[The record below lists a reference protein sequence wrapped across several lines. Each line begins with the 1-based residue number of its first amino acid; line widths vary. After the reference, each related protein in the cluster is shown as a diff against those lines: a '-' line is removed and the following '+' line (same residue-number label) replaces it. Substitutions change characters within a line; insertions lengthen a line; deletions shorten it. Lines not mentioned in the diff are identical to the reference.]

1 MASRDP
7 RLPPEPELRPV
18 EIRREVPDGFRS
30 AHASSDAHSQEP
42 QVWALYP
49 MAPPAARAE
58 PDGSVD
64 LVRLLQDAARGGRRF
79 LALGALFG
87 FVFGA
92 VYLLAADAIY
102 VVKTVLHVELR
113 KSVIRDSDARL
124 GSSYVGTQAEV
135 IQSPAMIAEA
145 IRAIGLPE
153 ADPGLLDRVKAWIR
167 SLDPFGSAPP
177 RDPLEQAVLAT
188 LPLLQASPVL
198 GTDVMAVT
206 LRTRAPERG
215 VRFLD
220 ALTASYQAYVREN
233 EASAHREGL
242 EVLREREAEI
252 AAQIAELSQRRDR
265 EQAETR
271 SLGDGQNE
279 LAVQRMSLEEQA
291 RARVEA
297 QRRRIDLENELAALR
312 EMDDARVA
320 PSREIQDELVRGE
333 AALAELRAKLSARHP
348 DVIQMEQR
356 VEGLREQLRLGAKTR
371 IGELQRALRAAQRTE
386 AALAGLYDREWQKVK
401 ALEAESASVKK
412 LAQEIERLEEQ
423 RGVVMSLM
431 GEKELAVL
439 AAQSG
444 ENSGTLVRV
453 LEAPSLPPSP
463 VWPLPVPV
471 LFGCGLVG
479 LAGGLGFALFSTW
492 RAREGREPELEEP
505 ARLADSPFE
514 GPARIAQRRPQEL

>member
-18 EIRREVPDGFRS
+18 EIRREAPEALRS
-30 AHASSDAHSQEP
+30 SEGHSQEP

-58 PDGSVD
+58 SDGVD
-64 LVRLLQDAARGGRRF
+64 LVRLLTDSARGGRRL
-79 LALGALFG
+79 LALGALLG
-87 FVFGA
+87 LAFGA
-92 VYLLAADAIY
+92 AYLLAADAVY
-102 VVKTVLHVELR
+102 VVRTVLHVELR

-145 IRAIGLPE
+145 IRAIGLPQS
-153 ADPGLLDRVKAWIR
+153 DPGLLDRLKAWVR
-167 SLDPFGSAPP
+167 SLDPFGPAPP
-177 RDPLEQAVLAT
+177 RDPLEQAVMAT
-188 LPLLQASPVL
+188 LPLLQASPVV

-215 VRFLD
+215 VRFLE
-220 ALTASYQAYVREN
+220 ALTASYQTYVREN

-242 EVLREREAEI
+242 GVLRERETEL

-265 EQAETR
+265 EQAVTR
-271 SLGDGQNE
+271 SFGDGQNQ

-312 EMDDARVA
+312 ETADARVA

-356 VEGLREQLRLGAKTR
+356 VGGLREQLRLGATTR
-371 IGELQRALRAAQRTE
+371 IEELEREVRAARRTE
-386 AALAGLYDREWQKVK
+386 AALAGLYDREWQTVK
-401 ALEAESASVKK
+401 ALEAESASVRK
-412 LAQEIERLEEQ
+412 LDQELERLEEQ
-423 RGVVMSLM
+423 RGVVMTLM
-431 GEKELAVL
+431 GEKELALL

-444 ENSGTLVRV
+444 ENSGTLIRV
-453 LEAPSLPPSP
+453 LEAPAVPSSP

-471 LFGCGLVG
+471 LFGCALVG
-479 LAGGLGFALFSTW
+479 LAGGLGFALISTW
-492 RAREGREPELEEP
+492 RASEGREPALEEP
-505 ARLADSPFE
+505 DRRADSPHFE

>member
-18 EIRREVPDGFRS
+18 EIRRELLEGIRPP
-30 AHASSDAHSQEP
+30 HASSEGHAQEP

-49 MAPPAARAE
+49 MAPSVARPE
-58 PDGSVD
+58 PDGVD
-64 LVRLLQDAARGGRRF
+64 LVGLLQDAARRGRRF
-79 LALGALFG
+79 LALGALLGFG
-87 FVFGA
+87 FGVA
-92 VYLLAADAIY
+92 YLIATDAIY

-113 KSVIRDSDARL
+113 KSVIRDSDARP

-153 ADPGLLDRVKAWIR
+153 ADPGLLGRVKAWVK
-167 SLDPFGSAPP
+167 SLNPFGSAPP

-215 VRFLD
+215 VRFLE
-220 ALTASYQAYVREN
+220 ALTASYQVYVREN

-242 EVLREREAEI
+242 GVLREREAEL
-252 AAQIAELSQRRDR
+252 AAQIAALSERY
-265 EQAETR
+265 QAAQAATR
-271 SLGDGQNE
+271 SLGDGQDV
-279 LAVQRMSLEEQA
+279 LAVQRMGLEEHA

-312 EMDDARVA
+312 EMGDARVA
-320 PSREIQDELVRGE
+320 PSREIQDELVRAE
-333 AALAELRAKLSARHP
+333 AALAELRAKASDRHP
-348 DVIQMEQR
+348 DVAQMEQR
-356 VEGLREQLRLGAKTR
+356 VEGLRDQLRFAAKARIEQLER
-371 IGELQRALRAAQRTE
+371 EVRAARRTE
-386 AALAGLYDREWQKVK
+386 SALAGLYDGEWQKAK
-401 ALEAESASVKK
+401 ELEAESASVKK
-412 LAQEIERLEEQ
+412 LRDEIGRLEEQ
-423 RGVVMSLM
+423 RNAVLALM

-453 LEAPSLPPSP
+453 LEAPSVPPSP
-463 VWPLPVPV
+463 VWPLAIPV
-471 LFGCGLVG
+471 LFGCSVVG
-479 LAGGLGFALFSTW
+479 LAGGLGFALFSIW
-492 RAREGREPELEEP
+492 RAREEAEP
-505 ARLADSPFE
+505 AHGDSARRADSPHFD